1 MIIITRNW
9 IKISTQFRKYRHH
22 EQQQWNRRI
31 INEKEEKAGK
41 RHLYV
46 QSIVDWARLGRK
58 TTGTL
63 YLSRTVNKVTGGSA
77 S

>member
-1 MIIITRNW
+1 MPLGDEAAAT
-9 IKISTQFRKYRHH
+9 KRK
-22 EQQQWNRRI
+22 NRRI

-41 RHLYV
+41 RHLHV
-46 QSIVDWARLGRK
+46 QSIVDWARLGRQ

-63 YLSRTVNKVTGGSA
+63 YLSRKVNKVTGGSA